1 MDELNDFLKAN
12 PNAKTAFDALI
23 AGKDAEKEAA
33 VAAKEAEKEAAV
45 AAKEAE
51 KEAAVAAKEAEK
63 EAEKEAAVA
72 AKEAEKEAE
81 KEAAVAEIRYRFW
94 LDERNALLNSRLSC
108 NRTYRS
114 RTCW

>member
-63 EAEKEAAVA
+63 EA
-72 AKEAEKEAE
+72 
-81 KEAAVAEIRYRFW
+81 AVAEIRYRFW